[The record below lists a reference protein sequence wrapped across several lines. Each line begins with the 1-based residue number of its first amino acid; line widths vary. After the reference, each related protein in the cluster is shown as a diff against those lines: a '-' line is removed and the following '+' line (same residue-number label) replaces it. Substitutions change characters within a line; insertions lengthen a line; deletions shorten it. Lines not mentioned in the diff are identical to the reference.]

1 MHHSSGDRGHTL
13 LSEHNAVGLVMSPS
27 GQPPLLMSI
36 CAPCF
41 ACLDTQLTQKAGGPC
56 AYGEK
61 RLMIL
66 GSTML
71 WTSVCLTPRQVCM
84 FLLGAAGQDI
94 WESFQNIP
102 VFLNI

>member
-1 MHHSSGDRGHTL
+1 
-13 LSEHNAVGLVMSPS
+13 
-27 GQPPLLMSI
+27 
-36 CAPCF
+36 
-41 ACLDTQLTQKAGGPC
+41 
-56 AYGEK
+56 
-61 RLMIL
+61 MIL

-71 WTSVCLTPRQVCM
+71 WTSVCLTPRQACM